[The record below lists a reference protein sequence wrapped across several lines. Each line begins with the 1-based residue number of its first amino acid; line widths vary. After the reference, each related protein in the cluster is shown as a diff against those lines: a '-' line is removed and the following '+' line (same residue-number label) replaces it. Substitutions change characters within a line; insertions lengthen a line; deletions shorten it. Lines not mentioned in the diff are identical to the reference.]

1 MATKKA
7 LSKLVLKLEEV
18 PGEIVYSGEDAVE
31 AVDEGFVEAK
41 PKRKTKKTPPKEVL
55 EPVVETKENENFD
68 PTGLYCHSCKTK
80 TTDVDLK
87 EASCK
92 GRTSESAE
100 RRTLSATCKT
110 CNKKKHSFAKKL

>member
-1 MATKKA
+1 MAAKKA
-7 LSKLVLKLEEV
+7 QTKLMLKLEEV
-18 PGEIVYSGEDAVE
+18 PAVDDDVKYSEE
-31 AVDEGFVEAK
+31 DEGFEEQK
-41 PKRKTKKTPPKEVL
+41 PKRKTKKSPPKEVL
-55 EPVVETKENENFD
+55 EPIAETKTNENFD

-100 RRTLSATCKT
+100 RRTLSSTCKT